1 MTMPEFE
8 ISIDATR
15 SLTCTIK
22 VTVTADDEDAAYDEA
37 LDQATNGELSKQMES
52 RWETSHTDFNIAKV
66 EEQDE
71 ETPECRLCGATAED
85 FEDEDEFELD
95 YGRCKA
101 CRQ

>member
-8 ISIDATR
+8 VTINATR
-15 SLTCTIK
+15 SMTCTLK
-22 VTVTADDEDAAYDEA
+22 VTVTADDEDEA
-37 LDQATNGELSKQMES
+37 QEEAMEQATSGELIGIDD
-52 RWETSHTDFNIAKV
+52 RWDISHTDFNIADV
-66 EEQDE
+66 EEQDD

-95 YGRCKA
+95 YGRCRA